1 MRGQLAEQALQN
13 FEAELGLKSP
23 ETTRMSQ
30 AAKDLGPPPKS
41 RPARIQP
48 WQTDSQTGFLRRSSA
63 RRRRPRRPRV
73 VALRRDR
80 NGAARPD
87 GSRPTS

>member
-30 AAKDLGPPPKS
+30 AAKD
-41 RPARIQP
+41 
-48 WQTDSQTGFLRRSSA
+48 SA
-63 RRRRPRRPRV
+63 RHRKQ
-73 VALRRDR
+73 
-80 NGAARPD
+80 
-87 GSRPTS
+87 TS

>member
-30 AAKDLGPPPKS
+30 AAKDLGPATEK
-41 RPARIQP
+41 
-48 WQTDSQTGFLRRSSA
+48 QTS
-63 RRRRPRRPRV
+63 
-73 VALRRDR
+73 
-80 NGAARPD
+80 
-87 GSRPTS
+87 